1 MSQNPDP
8 HADSAAAR
16 IAPGPRAMGMRT
28 HLVLLIFI
36 AVLPLVAFSTTMMF
50 LLSRREHQAMQASLD
65 QSAAQL
71 ASGVDY
77 ELRRSIAKL
86 EVLGQS
92 SSLAGGDLRAFDAMA
107 RRVVID
113 DPKWENLMLIG
124 PEGEQL
130 VNVRLPFGSHWPRL
144 NRPDLPLRAFRSLQP
159 VVSDLTQG
167 VVAQRPLTAI
177 YVPLVQDGVAR
188 YVVAAA
194 IEPPSWKQML
204 QSHLPSGTHAILLD
218 GRGSVITSTGGEE
231 AGAAQDGAAF
241 RDVAAG
247 STPDIEQTVR
257 TLLGHEVYTALR
269 QSAYSGWT
277 VATFAPAA
285 EFDSRVRRSAA
296 IMAGGFGVLIAFG
309 LALALLLGR
318 RTARAISGLVASVKA
333 VAHGG
338 EPLPV
343 RAHVAEVNEAGRALT
358 ETAALLAERL
368 RRERAA
374 RAEVE
379 AADRAKNA
387 FLAMLGHELRNPV
400 ATIRNAVEIMKRTG
414 AASEPAQRA
423 VGVVDR
429 QSAQI
434 TRLVDDLLD
443 LARIEQGKIALRKE
457 IIDLRELVQS
467 VAEDHRG
474 AVDRA
479 GLQLALDLPAASVW
493 VHADR
498 VRIAQVIGNLM
509 HNAAKFTPRG
519 GEIRLALA
527 RHGGYAQVRV
537 RDSGAGIDPAALE
550 RIFEPFVQAEQEGAR
565 AAGGLGLGLAL
576 VRTLVDLHGGT
587 VRAASKGKGQGAEFT
602 VSLPTADQA
611 A

>member
-1 MSQNPDP
+1 MSQNPGP

-16 IAPGPRAMGMRT
+16 IAPSPRAMGMRT

-36 AVLPLVAFSTTMMF
+36 AVLPLVAFSATMMF
-50 LLSRREHQAMQASLD
+50 LLSRQEHQSMQASLAEN
-65 QSAAQL
+65 AAQL
-71 ASGVDY
+71 AAGVDY
-77 ELRRSIAKL
+77 ELKRSIAKL

-92 SSLAGGDLRAFDAMA
+92 SSLASGDLRAFDAMA
-107 RRVVID
+107 RRIVVA

-124 PEGEQL
+124 ADGEQL
-130 VNVRLPFGSHWPRL
+130 VNVRMPFGSRLPKL
-144 NRPDLPLRAFRSLQP
+144 NRPDLPLRAARSLQP
-159 VVSDLTQG
+159 VVSDMAQG

-177 YVPLVQDGVAR
+177 YVPLVQEGAAR
-188 YVVAAA
+188 YVAAAA
-194 IEPPSWKQML
+194 IEPPNWKQTL
-204 QSHLPSGTHAILLD
+204 YSQLPSGTHALLLD

-231 AGAAQDGAAF
+231 LGAAQDGALH
-241 RDVAAG
+241 DVAAG
-247 STPDIEQTVR
+247 SSPDIEQTVR
-257 TLLGHEVYTALR
+257 ALVGPDAYLAYHR
-269 QSAYSGWT
+269 SAYSGWS
-277 VATFAPAA
+277 VATFVPAA
-285 EFDSRVRRSAA
+285 EFDARVRRSAA

-318 RTARAISGLVASVKA
+318 RTARSISDLVASVKA

-343 RAHVAEVNEAGRALT
+343 RAHLAEVNEAGRALT

-368 RRERAA
+368 RGERAA

-379 AADRAKNA
+379 AAGRAKNA

-400 ATIRNAVEIMKRTG
+400 ATIRNAVEIIKHTD
-414 AASEPAQRA
+414 ASSEPAQRA
-423 VGVVDR
+423 VGIVDR

-434 TRLVDDLLD
+434 TRLVEDLLD

-457 IIDLRELVQS
+457 IIDLRELLQS
-467 VAEDHRG
+467 VAEDQRA

-479 GLQLALDLPAASVW
+479 GLHLALELPAAAVW

-498 VRIAQVIGNLM
+498 VRIAQVIGNLV

-519 GEIRLALA
+519 GALRIALA
-527 RHGGYAQVRV
+527 QHGGYAQVRV

-550 RIFEPFVQAEQEGAR
+550 RIFEPFVQAEQDGAR

-587 VRAASKGKGQGAEFT
+587 VRAASQGKGHGAEFT
-602 VSLPTADQA
+602 VTLPTADQA

>member
-1 MSQNPDP
+1 MSQNPTP
-8 HADSAAAR
+8 HADSADAR
-16 IAPGPRAMGMRT
+16 IAPSPRGMGLRT

-36 AVLPLVAFSTTMMF
+36 AVLPLVAFSATMMV
-50 LLSRREHQAMQASLD
+50 LLSRHEHRAMQASLAEN
-65 QSAAQL
+65 AAKL
-71 ASGVDY
+71 AAGVDY
-77 ELRRSIAKL
+77 ELKRSIAKL
-86 EVLGQS
+86 EVLGQTS
-92 SSLAGGDLRAFDAMA
+92 ALASGDLRAFDAMA
-107 RRVVID
+107 RRIVVA
-113 DPKWENLMLIG
+113 DPQWENLVLIG
-124 PEGEQL
+124 TDGEQL
-130 VNVRLPFGSHWPRL
+130 VNVRLPFGAHLPKL
-144 NRPDLPLRAFRSLQP
+144 NRPDLPLRAARSLQP
-159 VVSDLTQG
+159 VISDLAYG
-167 VVAQRPLTAI
+167 IVAQHPLTVV
-177 YVPLVQDGVAR
+177 YVPLVQEGSAR
-188 YVVAAA
+188 YVVGAA
-194 IEPPSWKQML
+194 IEPPSWKEML
-204 QSHLPSGTHAILLD
+204 TSQLPSGMRALLLD
-218 GRGSVITSTGGEE
+218 ARGAVITSTGGAE
-231 AGAAQDGAAF
+231 AGGAQDGAL

-247 STPDIEQTVR
+247 SHPNIGQTVR
-257 TLLGHEVYTALR
+257 TLVGQHAYIAYE

-277 VATFAPAA
+277 VAAFVPAA
-285 EFDSRVRRSAA
+285 EFDSRLRKSAA
-296 IMAGGFGVLIAFG
+296 VMAGGFGVLIVFG

-318 RTARAISGLVASVKA
+318 RTARAISELVASVKA
-333 VAHGG
+333 VAHGS

-400 ATIRNAVEIMKRTG
+400 ATIRNAVEILKR
-414 AASEPAQRA
+414 ADASSEPAQRA
-423 VGVVDR
+423 VTVVDR

-434 TRLVDDLLD
+434 TRLVEDLLD

-457 IIDLRELVQS
+457 IIDLRELLQS
-467 VAEDHRG
+467 VAEDQRG

-479 GLQLALDLPAASVW
+479 GLRLAMDLPAAGVW

-498 VRIAQVIGNLM
+498 VRIAQVIGNLI

-519 GEIRLALA
+519 GEIRVALA